1 MTPAPTPIRQ
11 SVVIFA
17 RNKRRVSAF
26 YRQTLGLV
34 AAEEASSHDL
44 LQGPGIEIVIHAIPR
59 KFAASIVITKPP
71 QVREDTPIKPVFWVP
86 DLSAVRNAAESTGGF
101 LKPIEAA
108 WLIRGATVLDGW
120 DPEGNVLQFKQAAA
134 G

>member
-1 MTPAPTPIRQ
+1 MITGRTDVRQ

-17 RNKRRVSAF
+17 KSKRRVSAF
-26 YRQTLGLV
+26 YRATLGLA
-34 AAEEASSHDL
+34 AAEEAPSHDL

-59 KFAASIVITKPP
+59 KFAAGINITKPP

-86 DLSAVRNAAESTGGF
+86 DLNAVRHAAEATGGF

-108 WLIRGATVLDGW
+108 WQIRGATVLDGW
-120 DPEGNVLQFKQAAA
+120 DPEGNVIQFKQVAAA
-134 G
+134 